1 MIITATEFRNHIG
14 KYLTL
19 ASNKDIYITKNGKT
33 VAMLTAPYQFK
44 AQDTEDA
51 SNNANRT
58 SNANAHIISR
68 DEALLILKEA
78 YNGCEKVFGHIKD
91 AYLYGSYARGDYRD
105 DSDVNILITI
115 DLTEEAISKH
125 HWDLAG
131 LSSNLSLKHDITVNI
146 NIKSLDQFEKQY
158 SLTPLYQEILKE
170 RIKYEG

>member
-1 MIITATEFRNHIG
+1 MVITATEFRNHIG

-58 SNANAHIISR
+58 SNAAHIISR
-68 DEALLILKEA
+68 DESLLILKEA
-78 YNGCEKVFGHIKD
+78 YNSCEKVFGHIKD

-170 RIKYEG
+170 GIKYEG

>member
-1 MIITATEFRNHIG
+1 MVITATEIRNHIG

-58 SNANAHIISR
+58 SNAAHIISR
-68 DEALLILKEA
+68 DESLLILKEA
-78 YNGCEKVFGHIKD
+78 YSGCEIIFGYVKD

-115 DLTEEAISKH
+115 DLTEEEISDH
-125 HWDLAG
+125 QWDVAH
-131 LSSNLSLKHDITVNI
+131 LSGNLSLKHDITVNI

-170 RIKYEG
+170 GIKYEG